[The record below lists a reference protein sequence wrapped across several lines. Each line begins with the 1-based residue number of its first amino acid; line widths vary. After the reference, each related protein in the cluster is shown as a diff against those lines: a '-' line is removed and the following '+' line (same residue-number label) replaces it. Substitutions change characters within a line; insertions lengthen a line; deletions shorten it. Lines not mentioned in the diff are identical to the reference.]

1 MQYNSYL
8 KGALSLTACALF
20 LSSCGSKSDNPTPT
34 PPNPSGKTSTYI
46 VTATIQASGSASTT
60 MLFTPTILSEG
71 SLSGNTGG
79 KQTDGGGEF
88 IYLKDNTYLY
98 SIAYHQGGKTST
110 NSYIL
115 RNGTLVER
123 NKKFQGNRFTTHGTF
138 SDFLITCSTGMG
150 PKTKAD
156 ASGYLPQYF
165 LLSYLNAPAET
176 QTNNDTKLEQFSAE
190 NFLGNGEYVTLCGLL
205 EHEGKLYSGVIP
217 MGLSQYGGN
226 VDAVWDGDT
235 YKSGKWVKKG
245 NEDLV
250 KTQDGGQKSSSYK
263 RGELQWTQYPNE
275 CHVAIFSDKD
285 LKTKKVIKTD
295 KISYPAGRFKS
306 QYHQM
311 IWPSSSGDI
320 YVFSPS
326 FAKSMK
332 DARQKTT
339 LPAGVVR
346 IKKGTE
352 TFDPDYYYNLDNL
365 TGNRGFQH
373 VFPVGNDQFILYLYD
388 KSLEQLT
395 NQEYA
400 TQLAIFN
407 AKTGGFINVTGLPA
421 GVKKFGGRPYL
432 EDGRAYLPVMSSLK
446 PAIYVIDLSTGQ
458 ATRGLEVEATEI
470 SSVGR
475 LREH

>member
-8 KGALSLTACALF
+8 KGALSLMACALF

-205 EHEGKLYSGVIP
+205 EHEGKLYG
-217 MGLSQYGGN
+217 SQ
-226 VDAVWDGDT
+226 
-235 YKSGKWVKKG
+235 
-245 NEDLV
+245 
-250 KTQDGGQKSSSYK
+250 
-263 RGELQWTQYPNE
+263 P
-275 CHVAIFSDKD
+275 
-285 LKTKKVIKTD
+285 
-295 KISYPAGRFKS
+295 
-306 QYHQM
+306 
-311 IWPSSSGDI
+311 IW
-320 YVFSPS
+320 
-326 FAKSMK
+326 
-332 DARQKTT
+332 R
-339 LPAGVVR
+339 
-346 IKKGTE
+346 
-352 TFDPDYYYNLDNL
+352 
-365 TGNRGFQH
+365 
-373 VFPVGNDQFILYLYD
+373 
-388 KSLEQLT
+388 
-395 NQEYA
+395 
-400 TQLAIFN
+400 
-407 AKTGGFINVTGLPA
+407 
-421 GVKKFGGRPYL
+421 
-432 EDGRAYLPVMSSLK
+432 
-446 PAIYVIDLSTGQ
+446 
-458 ATRGLEVEATEI
+458 
-470 SSVGR
+470 
-475 LREH
+475 